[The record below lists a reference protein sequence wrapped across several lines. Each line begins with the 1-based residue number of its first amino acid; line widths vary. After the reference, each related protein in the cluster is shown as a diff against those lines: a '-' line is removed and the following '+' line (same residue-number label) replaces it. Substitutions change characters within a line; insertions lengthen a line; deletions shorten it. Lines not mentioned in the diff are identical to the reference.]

1 MANYAV
7 VGGTSGIGRRV
18 VEVLLSHNHQVWV
31 TGRKPKGVDQITGV
45 HYSSW
50 SVSEAA
56 SFDLPEV
63 LDGLIYAPG
72 TIQLKPFHRISL
84 DQFQEEM
91 EVNLWGAVRAV
102 QHVLPALKK
111 SDHPSVVLF
120 STVAVQQGMPF
131 HASIAAAKG
140 AIEGLTRSLAAEYA
154 PKIRFNAVAPSLVNT
169 PLASRLL
176 SSPEKVDSSASRHPL
191 KRVGEPDDIASMAV
205 FLLSNQAGW
214 ITGQIMGVDGGMSSV
229 RSI

>member
-18 VEVLLSHNHQVWV
+18 VEVLLSHDHQVWV
-31 TGRKPKGVDQITGV
+31 TGRDPKGMDQVAGV

-50 SVSEAA
+50 SVSELA

-63 LDGLIYAPG
+63 LDGLVYAPG

-102 QHVLPALKK
+102 QHALPALKK
-111 SDHPSVVLF
+111 SAQPSVVLF

-154 PKIRFNAVAPSLVNT
+154 PKIRFNAIAPSLVNT

-176 SSPEKVDSSASRHPL
+176 SSPEKVEASAMRHPL
-191 KRVGEPDDIASMAV
+191 KRVGTPDDIASLAV
-205 FLLSNQAGW
+205 FLLSGQSGW